1 MGATDELLAARWHA
15 ALTVAQGPN
24 SNDLEA
30 VVKLITGIPFASA
43 ITRGLGLDAAC
54 RFRPPIRCLGSSN
67 IGNYGLRLRD
77 ATNSKEHLLQQINN
91 ELNLYENTGTEATPV
106 WSLLGAILP
115 LVFTEPIRCLGDDTP
130 GSNGIRLRDSTNSK
144 EFLLQQIN
152 NELNL
157 YENTGTEATPVWSL
171 LGAIPHG
178 APVAPTGAAVLTPYG
193 NQDFRSTGANVDFA
207 TERFDDSSFW
217 STAARSR
224 LIVPSDGR
232 YRFSFQVY
240 IESPGSVVV
249 IQLMAYLKVNGV
261 PVSNTHQAAIIRN
274 IQVGAPG
281 LGVSGGVVYDGVS
294 ANDYFEVFC
303 LTVGGTPYDGT
314 LTEASFSVEKVV

>member
-77 ATNSKEHLLQQINN
+77 ATNSKEH
-91 ELNLYENTGTEATPV
+91 
-106 WSLLGAILP
+106 
-115 LVFTEPIRCLGDDTP
+115 
-130 GSNGIRLRDSTNSK
+130 
-144 EFLLQQIN
+144 LLQQIN